1 MHRAVLPP
9 FPKSTLSELKSIGMY
24 SKFNPKLKK
33 EIDSYYVSME
43 NDFNGNLNYWRWIF
57 KHHWQKKV
65 LLQPILIN

>member
-43 NDFNGNLNYWRWIF
+43 NDFNG
-57 KHHWQKKV
+57 KPQ
-65 LLQPILIN
+65 LLAMDFQASLAKEGFITTDTN